1 MRKSF
6 FILLFVFA
14 INHSKAQDISQII
27 AGSLADANK
36 YATEYMR
43 PFAEGEINNLSKGW
57 FSTARTHKFLG
68 FDISING
75 QFAIIPTE
83 KQNFTFNNAD

>member
-43 PFAEGEINNLSKGW
+43 PFAEGEINNLS
-57 FSTARTHKFLG
+57 
-68 FDISING
+68 
-75 QFAIIPTE
+75 
-83 KQNFTFNNAD
+83 